1 MEWVDHLQSIISI
14 SLMLFLIFILIM
26 LIQPKWRKKI
36 TEPDITTRK
45 QPSVINLS
53 DLLDIL
59 YLPIKAI
66 LKLFSS

>member
-26 LIQPKWRKKI
+26 LIHPKWRKKI

>member
-1 MEWVDHLQSIISI
+1 MEWVDHLQSIISL
-14 SLMLFLIFILIM
+14 SLMLFLFCILIM
-26 LIQPKWRKKI
+26 LIHPKWRKKI